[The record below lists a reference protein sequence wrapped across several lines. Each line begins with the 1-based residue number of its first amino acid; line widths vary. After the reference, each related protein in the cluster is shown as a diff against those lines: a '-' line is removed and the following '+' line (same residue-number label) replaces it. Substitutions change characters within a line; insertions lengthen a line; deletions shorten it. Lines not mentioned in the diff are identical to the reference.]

1 MNRPKFRQVLDCGG
15 PPSLWGGAPPVEKW
29 QRAAAA
35 QEATVPASFPAPM
48 RPMVGGQCHSGAGRR
63 VIGLIINGQMTT
75 VKQCPVRNSLRQ
87 SLIAPK
93 AAAEKCR
100 RYF

>member
-1 MNRPKFRQVLDCGG
+1 LDCGS
-15 PPSLWGGAPPVEKW
+15 PLPLWGGAPPVEKR

-35 QEATVPASFPAPM
+35 QEATAPARFLAPM

-63 VIGLIINGQMTT
+63 VIGLIFNGQMTT

-87 SLIAPK
+87 SLIARK
-93 AAAEKCR
+93 AAVEKRC